1 MPLGKVLSLADY
13 AGMHVRTEEEDLG
26 RIKDNSIPS
35 SRTRASW
42 TSTRTS

>member
-13 AGMHVRTEEEDLG
+13 AGMHVRTEEDLG